1 MTKSPAAQGPDWSLG
16 QVVSVVLE
24 NIASGDA
31 GVETLPLGRIAWST
45 SRRAAVFEPAGD
57 AIAARVPISPHALRL
72 NAGLVAGD
80 PSEFGGLHGVFA
92 DSLPDGWGTLLVDR
106 EAEARGLRRSDLTV
120 VDRLAV
126 VGASGMGALAF
137 RPELGEF
144 KIDAPDLT
152 LLAHAA
158 ERILE
163 DTGAETLADAV
174 RLRAALGGSGGARP
188 KIVCQIGEDDDLLR
202 AAGAAP
208 DPKYGHWIVK
218 FTTRED
224 GPHMAG
230 VEHAYATMAA
240 AAGIDMPQTRV
251 VSGSDGTRFFAVRR
265 FDRQVLEGQGGAM
278 LRRWHRLSAAGALES
293 DPWRHA
299 LDYSTLLAWIA
310 QLTGDHRCVE
320 EGFRRAAF
328 NVMAHNR
335 DDHARQHSA
344 LMDRDAAGRWRWR
357 LSPAY
362 DLTPSFGPGGEH
374 SLTVGGLGRDIDTAA
389 LARLAAD
396 VGVVPARRDTI
407 LNEVSAAVAAWGEH
421 AEEAC
426 VPRREQARVA
436 SLHVILG

>member
-1 MTKSPAAQGPDWSLG
+1 MRSPVAEGHDWRLG
-16 QVVSVVLE
+16 QVLSVVLE
-24 NIASGDA
+24 DLATGDA
-31 GVETLPLGRIAWST
+31 GVKTLPLGRIAWS
-45 SRRAAVFEPAGD
+45 SRRRAAVFEPSGD
-57 AIAARVPISPHALRL
+57 AIAARVPLSPHALRL

-106 EAEARGLRRSDLTV
+106 EAEARGLRRGDLTA

-137 RPELGEF
+137 RPELAES
-144 KIDAPDLT
+144 DAAAPDLT
-152 LLAHAA
+152 PLARAA
-158 ERILE
+158 ERVLE
-163 DTGAETLADAV
+163 DAGAVTLADAV

-188 KIVCQIGEDDDLLR
+188 KIVCQIGEDDDVLR
-202 AAGAAP
+202 AAGASP

-218 FTTRED
+218 FPTRED

-230 VEHAYATMAA
+230 VERAYATMAA

-251 VSGSDGTRFFAVRR
+251 VTGSDGARFFAVRR
-265 FDRQVLEGQGGAM
+265 FDRQVVERQGGAL

-299 LDYSTLLAWIA
+299 LDYSTLLTWIA
-310 QLTGDHRCVE
+310 QLTRDHRAVE

-335 DDHARQHSA
+335 DDHARQHAA
-344 LMDRDAAGRWRWR
+344 LMDRNAAGKWRWR

-374 SLTVGGLGRDIDTAA
+374 SLTVGGLGRDVDTAA
-389 LARLAAD
+389 LGRLAAD

-407 LNEVSAAVAAWGEH
+407 LSEVAAAVATWGKH
-421 AEEAC
+421 AEEAG
-426 VPRREQARVA
+426 VPRRERARVA
-436 SLHVILG
+436 SLHTVLG